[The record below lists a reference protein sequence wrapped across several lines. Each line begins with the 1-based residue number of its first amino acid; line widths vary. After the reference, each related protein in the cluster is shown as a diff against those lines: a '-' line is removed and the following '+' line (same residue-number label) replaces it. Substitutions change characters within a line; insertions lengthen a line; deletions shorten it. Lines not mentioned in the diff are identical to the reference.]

1 MWQDMFDL
9 LVANAV
15 QNGII
20 ENDISATG
28 AVNRGGCALTMR
40 PSRADCGSA
49 DVAPAATPDSPAGA
63 AVGMMRP

>member
-49 DVAPAATPDSPAGA
+49 DVAPADT
-63 AVGMMRP
+63 